1 MTQAIYIDCHAGIA
15 GDMFLAALVDLG
27 ADPEY
32 ITAELQKLPIDTFDL
47 SFTKQVKQ
55 GINAQTLTIDFTE
68 AHHHRKAADIYKLIT
83 ESTLP
88 ERVKTRST
96 QIFTEIAQ
104 AEAKIH
110 GMSVEEVH
118 FHEVGAMD
126 SIIDIIGCCL
136 ALENLNIDSIY
147 CSAIPTGHGRI
158 HIAHGIYPVPAP
170 ATLEILTG
178 IPLANFDVESELTT
192 PTGAAIVKSLA
203 SHFGPMPAITPTNIA
218 YGTGTKDFDFP
229 NVLRLVQFT
238 ALAAQQD
245 TVQVLECQ
253 IDDMTGETL
262 GDFLDSVLAKG
273 ALDVYYTP
281 ISMKKNRPAIALTV
295 ICELANKPFFED
307 YLLLH
312 TTTLGVRS
320 STVQRRVLER
330 DFDTLSTQYG
340 DITIKIAKLG
350 SKTIKIKPEFSD
362 MRRIAHETGQPL
374 HQLYSEISAEIHQHY
389 GHLN

>member
-15 GDMFLAALVDLG
+15 GDMLLAGLVDLG
-27 ADPEY
+27 ADPVY
-32 ITAELQKLPIDTFDL
+32 ITTELQKLPLD
-47 SFTKQVKQ
+47 SFELNFKKQVKQ
-55 GINAQTLTIDFTE
+55 GISALALTIDFTE
-68 AHHHRKAADIYKLIT
+68 AHHHRKAADIYKLIK

-88 ERVKTRST
+88 QRVKTRST
-96 QIFTEIAQ
+96 QIFTLIVQ

-110 GMSVEEVH
+110 DMPIEEVH

-136 ALENLNIDSIY
+136 ALEDLNIDSIY

-158 HIAHGIYPVPAP
+158 RIAHGIYPVPAP

-178 IPLANFDVESELTT
+178 VPLADFDVESELTT

-203 SHFGPMPAITPTNIA
+203 THFGPMPAIIPTHIA
-218 YGTGTKDFDFP
+218 YGAGSKNFDFP

-238 ALAAQQD
+238 ASTVQQD
-245 TVQVLECQ
+245 VVQVLECQ

-262 GDFLDSVLAKG
+262 GDFLETVLAKG
-273 ALDVYYTP
+273 ALDAYYTP
-281 ISMKKNRPAIALTV
+281 ILMKKNRPAIALTV
-295 ICELANKPFFED
+295 ICERPNKSFFED

-330 DFDTLSTQYG
+330 EFHTLPTQYG
-340 DITIKIAKLG
+340 DITIKMAKLDN
-350 SKTIKIKPEFSD
+350 KVVKIKPEFHD
-362 MRRIAHETGQPL
+362 MQRIAQNTEQPL
-374 HQLYSEISAEIHQHY
+374 HQLYAEINAEIHHHF

>member
-15 GDMFLAALVDLG
+15 GDMLLAGLVDLG
-27 ADPEY
+27 ADPVY
-32 ITAELQKLPIDTFDL
+32 ITTELQKLPLDTFEL
-47 SFTKQVKQ
+47 NFKKQVKQ
-55 GINAQTLTIDFTE
+55 GINALALTIDFTE
-68 AHHHRKAADIYKLIT
+68 AHHHRKAADIYKLIE

-88 ERVKTRST
+88 QCVKTRST
-96 QIFTEIAQ
+96 QIFTLIAQ

-110 GMSVEEVH
+110 GMPIEEVH

-136 ALENLNIDSIY
+136 ALEDLNIDSIY

-178 IPLANFDVESELTT
+178 VPLADFDVASELTT
-192 PTGAAIVKSLA
+192 PTGAAIVKSLTT
-203 SHFGPMPAITPTNIA
+203 HFGPMPAITPTHIA
-218 YGTGTKDFDFP
+218 YGAGSKDFDFP

-238 ALAAQQD
+238 ASTAQQD
-245 TVQVLECQ
+245 VVQVLECQ

-262 GDFLDSVLAKG
+262 GDVLETVLAKG

-281 ISMKKNRPAIALTV
+281 ILMKKNRPAIALTV
-295 ICELANKPFFED
+295 ICELSNKTFFED

-330 DFDTLSTQYG
+330 EFHTLSTQYG
-340 DITIKIAKLG
+340 DITIKIAKLD
-350 SKTIKIKPEFSD
+350 SKIVKIKPEFHD
-362 MRRIAHETGQPL
+362 MQRIAQNTEQPL
-374 HQLYSEISAEIHQHY
+374 HQLYAEINAEIHHHF

>member
-262 GDFLDSVLAKG
+262 GDFLDSVLANR
-273 ALDVYYTP
+273 LNENT
-281 ISMKKNRPAIALTV
+281 MKYSDKEINEIYEN
-295 ICELANKPFFED
+295 I
-307 YLLLH
+307 
-312 TTTLGVRS
+312 VR
-320 STVQRRVLER
+320 
-330 DFDTLSTQYG
+330 
-340 DITIKIAKLG
+340 DIEK
-350 SKTIKIKPEFSD
+350 KTK
-362 MRRIAHETGQPL
+362 
-374 HQLYSEISAEIHQHY
+374 
-389 GHLN
+389 

>member
-1 MTQAIYIDCHAGIA
+1 MTQAVYIDCHAGIA
-15 GDMFLAALVDLG
+15 GDMLLAGLVDLG
-27 ADPEY
+27 ADPVY
-32 ITAELQKLPIDTFDL
+32 ITTELQKLPLD
-47 SFTKQVKQ
+47 SFELNFKKQVKQ
-55 GINAQTLTIDFTE
+55 GINALALTIDFTE
-68 AHHHRKAADIYKLIT
+68 AHHHRKAADIYKLIK

-88 ERVKTRST
+88 QRVKTRST
-96 QIFTEIAQ
+96 QIFTLIAQ

-110 GMSVEEVH
+110 DMPIEEVH

-136 ALENLNIDSIY
+136 ALEDLNIDSIY

-158 HIAHGIYPVPAP
+158 RIAHGIYPVPAP

-178 IPLANFDVESELTT
+178 VPLADFDVESELTT

-203 SHFGPMPAITPTNIA
+203 THFGPMPAIIPTHIA
-218 YGTGTKDFDFP
+218 YGAGSKDFDFP

-238 ALAAQQD
+238 ASTVQQD
-245 TVQVLECQ
+245 VVQVLECQ

-262 GDFLDSVLAKG
+262 GDFLETVLAKG
-273 ALDVYYTP
+273 ALDAYYTP
-281 ISMKKNRPAIALTV
+281 ILMKKNRPAIALTV
-295 ICELANKPFFED
+295 ICERPNKSFFED

-330 DFDTLSTQYG
+330 EFHTLPTQYG
-340 DITIKIAKLG
+340 DITIKMAKLDN
-350 SKTIKIKPEFSD
+350 KVVKIKPEFHD
-362 MRRIAHETGQPL
+362 MQRIAQNTEQPL
-374 HQLYSEISAEIHQHY
+374 HQLYAEINAEIHHHF